1 MSVAELKMATRE
13 AVGNLE
19 HRYGRK
25 RVYVVGG
32 IILVIF
38 ALLVL
43 RVFLLRSKPTPP
55 APIRPVLV
63 TKVVQ
68 KDVPRYLDE
77 IGTCAAY
84 ETVPSASAGQRPDHG
99 AAFPGRRGCEKR

>member
-38 ALLVL
+38 VLLVL
-43 RVFLLRSKPTPP
+43 RVLPPPIQANAACLRCD
-55 APIRPVLV
+55 
-63 TKVVQ
+63 Q
-68 KDVPRYLDE
+68 
-77 IGTCAAY
+77 
-84 ETVPSASAGQRPDHG
+84 
-99 AAFPGRRGCEKR
+99 F